1 MLSILTASYKYFII
15 ISSLIVIHELGHF
28 LTAKVLNLEIDKIY
42 IYPLGGISRINM
54 PLNISIYKE
63 LLVLIMG
70 PLFQFLSYYIL
81 LFIFD
86 DYELITRYH
95 LGILLFNMLPIYS
108 LDGGKLLN
116 IILTC
121 FLKYKVSYNLI
132 IYISYSVNIMLLFFN
147 NKISIN
153 MILIYILLIIIIRKE
168 QLKEKTIYNKFLLER
183 YLNEYKYKK
192 NKIVKNVNS
201 FYRTK
206 NNIVYD
212 GKHYYDEKEI
222 LRKKYHNY

>member
-95 LGILLFNMLPIYS
+95 LGILLFNMLPIYP

-121 FLKYKVSYNLI
+121 FLKYKVSYKLI

-183 YLNEYKYKK
+183 YINEYKYKK

-222 LRKKYHNY
+222 LRKKYHNF

>member
-1 MLSILTASYKYFII
+1 M
-15 ISSLIVIHELGHF
+15 
-28 LTAKVLNLEIDKIY
+28 LNLEIDKIY

-70 PLFQFLSYYIL
+70 PLFQILSYYLL

-95 LGILLFNMLPIYS
+95 IGILLFNMLPIYP
-108 LDGGKLLN
+108 LDGGKFLN
-116 IILTC
+116 IIFTC
-121 FLKYKVSYNLI
+121 FLKYKFSYKLV
-132 IYISYSVNIMLLFFN
+132 IYISYSVNIVLLFLN
-147 NKISIN
+147 NRLSIN
-153 MILIYILLIIIIRKE
+153 MILIYIILLIIIRKE
-168 QLKEKTIYNKFLLER
+168 QLKERTVYNKFLLER
-183 YLNEYKYKK
+183 YLNEYRYKK
-192 NKIVKNVNS
+192 NKIVKNVYS

-212 GKHYYDEKEI
+212 GKQYYDENEI
-222 LRKKYHNY
+222 LRKKYHNF

>member
-1 MLSILTASYKYFII
+1 M
-15 ISSLIVIHELGHF
+15 
-28 LTAKVLNLEIDKIY
+28 LNLEIDKIY

-70 PLFQFLSYYIL
+70 PLFQFLSYYLL

-95 LGILLFNMLPIYS
+95 IGILLFNMLPIYP
-108 LDGGKLLN
+108 LDGGKFLN
-116 IILTC
+116 IIFTC
-121 FLKYKVSYNLI
+121 FLKYKFSYKLV
-132 IYISYSVNIMLLFFN
+132 IYISYSVNIVLLFLN
-147 NKISIN
+147 NRLSIN
-153 MILIYILLIIIIRKE
+153 MILIYIILLIIIRKE
-168 QLKEKTIYNKFLLER
+168 QLKERTVYNKFLLER
-183 YLNEYKYKK
+183 YLNEYRYKK
-192 NKIVKNVNS
+192 NKIVKNVYS

-212 GKHYYDEKEI
+212 GKQYYDENEI
-222 LRKKYHNY
+222 LRKKYHNF

>member
-95 LGILLFNMLPIYS
+95 LGILLFNMLPIS
-108 LDGGKLLN
+108 
-116 IILTC
+116 
-121 FLKYKVSYNLI
+121 
-132 IYISYSVNIMLLFFN
+132 
-147 NKISIN
+147 
-153 MILIYILLIIIIRKE
+153 
-168 QLKEKTIYNKFLLER
+168 
-183 YLNEYKYKK
+183 
-192 NKIVKNVNS
+192 
-201 FYRTK
+201 
-206 NNIVYD
+206 
-212 GKHYYDEKEI
+212 
-222 LRKKYHNY
+222 

>member
-86 DYELITRYH
+86 DYELK
-95 LGILLFNMLPIYS
+95 S
-108 LDGGKLLN
+108 L
-116 IILTC
+116 
-121 FLKYKVSYNLI
+121 
-132 IYISYSVNIMLLFFN
+132 
-147 NKISIN
+147 
-153 MILIYILLIIIIRKE
+153 
-168 QLKEKTIYNKFLLER
+168 EK
-183 YLNEYKYKK
+183 
-192 NKIVKNVNS
+192 VKNYFEMANSGIDAINNAVSKRNYNDVKNWVN
-201 FYRTK
+201 YEIKPRL
-206 NNIVYD
+206 
-212 GKHYYDEKEI
+212 KH
-222 LRKKYHNY
+222 